1 MTQDEIKAAARAC
14 IRGPVA
20 QLSETD
26 AADRAERLRQ
36 NGHGRPVSRF
46 YHERYSVDATILD
59 SGRVLKPFPS

>member
-14 IRGPVA
+14 IKGPVA

-26 AADRAERLRQ
+26 AAERTERLRR
-36 NGHGRPVSRF
+36 NGHGQPVSRF

-59 SGRVLKPFPS
+59 TGRVSKPFQS